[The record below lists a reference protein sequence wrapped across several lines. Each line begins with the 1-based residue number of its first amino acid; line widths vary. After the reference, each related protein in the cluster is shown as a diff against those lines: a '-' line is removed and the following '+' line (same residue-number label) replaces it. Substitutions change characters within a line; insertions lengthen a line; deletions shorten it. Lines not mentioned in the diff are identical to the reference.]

1 MKNHHFKFISTR
13 LISCMVSTFILW
25 MFSVPFGI
33 DAQSGEIADRIVAVI
48 NDDVITLFELNSV
61 VKPYAEKIRSLG
73 YPLEKEKK
81 MLYKVREN
89 MLNRL
94 IDEKIGDQEIK
105 RSKIKINEKQ
115 IDQTIERIKEEN
127 YITDEDLRAKL
138 AQDGLTMEE
147 YRNQI
152 KKQILR
158 TKLVNIKVKSKI
170 VITKEDIASYY
181 ESRRSQY
188 GGKKKYHL
196 RSIIMKISPLDDK
209 TKKLEVKDRMD
220 AVLEKLK
227 AGQSFE
233 AMAKSYSE
241 SSTADEGGE
250 LGVFELDTLS
260 PQLQAVVKQMKAGE
274 ITPVLDTD
282 QGYQIFWVQEIV
294 ETKEKSLEEVSPEI
308 ERILYDEIAK
318 KRYQSWIDDLRKQSV
333 IKIIQ

>member
-1 MKNHHFKFISTR
+1 
-13 LISCMVSTFILW
+13 MVTTFIFW
-25 MFSVPFGI
+25 MFSVPLVI
-33 DAQSGEIADRIVAVI
+33 DAKSGEIADRIVAVV
-48 NDDVITLFELNSV
+48 NDDVITLFELNSMV
-61 VKPYAEKIRSLG
+61 GPYAEKVRSLG

-81 MLYKVREN
+81 MLYKVRED

-105 RSKIKINEKQ
+105 RSKIKISGKE
-115 IDQTIERIKEEN
+115 IDQTIERIKETN

-138 AQDGLTMEE
+138 AQEGLTMEE

-152 KKQILR
+152 EKQILR
-158 TKLVNIKVKSKI
+158 TRLVNIEVKSKI
-170 VITKEDIASYY
+170 VITTEDIASYY
-181 ESRRSQY
+181 ESHRSQY

-220 AVLEKLK
+220 AVLEELK
-227 AGQSFE
+227 AGQPFE

-241 SSTADEGGE
+241 SLTAADGGE

-274 ITPVLDTD
+274 FTPVLDTD
-282 QGYQIFWVQEIV
+282 QGYQIFWVQEIFV
-294 ETKEKSLEEVSPEI
+294 TKEKSLEEVSPEI
-308 ERILYDEIAK
+308 EKKLYDEIAQ
-318 KRYQSWIDDLRKQSV
+318 KRYQSWISDLRKQSV